1 MPISPYIK
9 TDLRTF
15 VISTDKCKLTGKAQL
30 KPRAVITCWLVC
42 HIMHKRNGIDKYRQ
56 DLKKM
61 YEALLAKLKMHSPP
75 PQALGNNAVFMT
87 VHNISAL

>member
-1 MPISPYIK
+1 
-9 TDLRTF
+9 
-15 VISTDKCKLTGKAQL
+15 
-30 KPRAVITCWLVC
+30 
-42 HIMHKRNGIDKYRQ
+42 MHKRNGIDKYRQ